1 MFLSDLKELNEKDCF
16 EVLVPSIKKKVSFRA
31 FTVKQYKDIINTV
44 LDGIDGTL
52 LTSKILNNAI
62 IENATTPVDF
72 KLWDRAKVLI
82 DMRCSCI
89 SNLIKIGDTEY
100 DLLNL
105 PAFDFNFEE
114 ERTLEYKGVTISLCI
129 PSITTDT
136 KVTESCLLELG
147 KVVADDKK
155 AGSSLSILLTYEII
169 KFIASVKMGDSIIQF
184 SDSNMLDRKTIVDN
198 LPLKLNND
206 ILEFIADYKSY
217 EQNLF
222 TFSDGAELV
231 IDASFLA
238 CE

>member
-16 EVLVPSIKKKVSFRA
+16 EVFVPSIKKKVSFRA

-52 LTSKILNNAI
+52 LTGKILNDAI
-62 IENATTPVDF
+62 IENSTTPVDF

-89 SNLIKIGDTEY
+89 SNLIKIGDVEY
-100 DLLNL
+100 NLLNL
-105 PAFDFNFEE
+105 PTFAFNFEQ
-114 ERTLEYKGVTISLCI
+114 ERTLEYKGVTIGLCI
-129 PSITTDT
+129 PSIATDT
-136 KVTESCLLELG
+136 KVTEGCLLELG
-147 KVVADDKK
+147 KIAVDDKK
-155 AGSSLSILLTYEII
+155 AGSSLSTLLTYEII
-169 KFIASVKMGDSIIQF
+169 KFITSVKMGDSIIEF
-184 SDSNMLDRKTIVDN
+184 SSSSVLDRKTIVDN

-231 IDASFLA
+231 IDASFLTG
-238 CE
+238 E